1 MGCVVFLVAIFALIT
16 FVVAIRASNR
26 AAEAKAEVKELLR
39 RVEFM
44 SQRMRATGGAEARP
58 SEANAPP
65 APAAAGGDATQTE
78 GSAVRTGATSG
89 PIPPVVPVAPPAAVP
104 SSAGVAPAPPVA
116 TFVAT
121 APAPIPAAPF
131 LANDLN
137 SEPAAAFNA
146 TTPRT
151 APVDAVPPPP
161 PPRPQAPR
169 PTPPPK
175 PQPKKPF
182 DWESLIGVKLFS
194 WIAGI
199 ALVLAALFFLSYSV
213 EHGWLS
219 PPVRASLGLLT
230 GVALLLVCELRV
242 ARNYAFTANAM
253 DGAGIAILYATL
265 FAIHALWHLLPASA
279 VFALML
285 VLTAIAV
292 LLSIRRDSVFIA
304 LLGLVGGFATP
315 ALLST
320 GENKPIALFSYLLL
334 LNIGL
339 MWVAIRRRW
348 PLLTALSVLCTVIY
362 EWGWIAKFL
371 TVSQLPLAALI
382 FVLFAGAA
390 AASLWLRRRPDT
402 AQSGFDLVAISS
414 AGLPLLFAIYVAA
427 VANYGVQYNVLFAF
441 LLLITSGLSVIA
453 IFRGPA
459 WLHLLGGA
467 TIALVL
473 VVWRA
478 SSFTPKAWPV
488 VMVWIAA
495 FVIVQLVLS
504 HFAPNPRTVL
514 VPLFLLIVPALAAT
528 AIPAAAPALLFGT
541 LFVLVALI
549 AVYAFLHEAGG
560 AYGIAAFLA
569 IVTEGVWSAES
580 LTRTNLTTALLIYA
594 AFALLFLGAPVVA
607 RRFGRVLVSHR
618 MMMLLILGS
627 IAVLFFLT
635 AGRVAPG
642 TLGVLAILLAIINAG
657 AMAEARKCEHPV
669 LAASAVV
676 LSWIV
681 ITTWCASAMVAA
693 NLIPALAVIGGFAL
707 LAAGGG
713 AWLSRGA
720 DEDAGTTYL
729 GLIGHLFLLVIAA
742 QPALAFPPWPL
753 FAVLFV
759 LDLAIGVAAIYLR
772 RGNLMAVAM
781 AASQIVLMM
790 WAANTKAAP
799 WPVVAI
805 GAAIAVCVMGM
816 VWFRIDRR
824 FAIAALLALFLGD
837 FVTIIAGYSA
847 GIPLFGWLL
856 AAHLVIGVGIL
867 VVTWLREWHEV
878 TVVAVAVLAIA
889 TVLARVPTPGRQL
902 AFAGAIYA
910 MFVAYPLLLGARA
923 KRSMYPS
930 LTAVVAGL
938 PFFIVARDAIR
949 DAGYNY
955 AIGVL
960 PLFQAAL
967 MLLLLWRLLRIEP
980 AAERLLGR
988 LALVAAA
995 VLAFITVAVPLQLT
1009 RQWITIAWALEAAAL
1024 VWLFRR
1030 IPHRGLLVWSGALF
1044 AAVFVR
1050 LFFAD
1055 DVFIHTAS
1063 RTPIINWYL
1072 YTYLVSAAAFFAASW
1087 LLPDD
1092 EAKEYGFARP
1102 MLSSA
1107 GTILLFF
1114 LVNIEIADYYSTGSV
1129 LTFNFLSSS
1138 LAQDLSYTIAWA
1150 VFAVAMLI
1158 AGLLLHSRAT
1168 RIAAIILLLVTV
1180 LKCFLHDLARL
1191 GGLYRVGSL
1200 LGLTVSL
1207 LLVGVLLQKFVIRK
1221 TAPPVEEST

>member
-1 MGCVVFLVAIFALIT
+1 METLGCVVFLVAVFVVIA
-16 FVVAIRASNR
+16 FVVAIRASSR
-26 AAEAKAEVKELLR
+26 ASEAMAEVNVLR
-39 RVEFM
+39 RRLERLSERVP
-44 SQRMRATGGAEARP
+44 ATGTAAP
-58 SEANAPP
+58 SFSEEKLH
-65 APAAAGGDATQTE
+65 PAAAAEGGTTQ
-78 GSAVRTGATSG
+78 SAQAHEPAGQQVSPNVPLASPEPAYPLPQPT
-89 PIPPVVPVAPPAAVP
+89 PQVVPEVFPE
-104 SSAGVAPAPPVA
+104 PVA
-116 TFVAT
+116 AFIAT
-121 APAPIPAAPF
+121 APEP
-131 LANDLN
+131 
-137 SEPAAAFNA
+137 EPAME
-146 TTPRT
+146 
-151 APVDAVPPPP
+151 PPPP
-161 PPRPQAPR
+161 PPPPTPQPPR
-169 PTPPPK
+169 PVSP
-175 PQPKKPF
+175 PKKPF

-199 ALVLAALFFLSYSV
+199 ALVLAALFFLRYSV

-265 FAIHALWHLLPASA
+265 FATHALWHLLPASA

-285 VLTAIAV
+285 IVTAIAV

-348 PLLTALSVLCTVIY
+348 PLLTALSVIFTVIY
-362 EWGWIAKFL
+362 EWGWIGKFL
-371 TVSQLPLAALI
+371 TVSQLPLAASI

-390 AASLWLRRRPDT
+390 AASLWMRRRIDA
-402 AQSGFDLVAISS
+402 AQGRFDLVAISS

-427 VANYGVQYNVLFAF
+427 VSNYGVQYNVLFAF

-459 WLHLLGGA
+459 WLHLLGGS

-473 VVWRA
+473 IVWRA
-478 SSFTPKAWPV
+478 SSYTPQAWPA
-488 VMVWIAA
+488 VMAWIAG
-495 FVIVQLVLS
+495 FVVVQLVLS
-504 HFAPNPRTVL
+504 HFAPNPRLVL
-514 VPLFLLIVPALAAT
+514 VPLFLLIVPVLANT
-528 AIPAAAPALLFGT
+528 AIPAAAPLLLFGT
-541 LFVLVALI
+541 LFLLVALI
-549 AVYAFLHEAGG
+549 AVYAFLHDAGV
-560 AYGIAAFLA
+560 AYAVAAFLA
-569 IVTEGVWSAES
+569 IATEAAWSANHITS
-580 LTRTNLTTALLIYA
+580 ANLTTALLIYG
-594 AFALLFLGAPVVA
+594 AFALLFLGVPIVA
-607 RRFGRVLVSHR
+607 RRFGREIVSQR
-618 MMMLLILGS
+618 VMMLLVLGS

-635 AGRVAPG
+635 VGSAAHEA
-642 TLGVLAILLAIINAG
+642 LWVLAILVAIINAG
-657 AMAEARKCEHPV
+657 AMTEARKSEHPV
-669 LAASAVV
+669 LAASAMV

-681 ITTWCASAMVAA
+681 ITAWCANAMVAA
-693 NLIPALAVIGGFAL
+693 NLVAALAVIGGFAL
-707 LAAGGG
+707 LAVGGG

-772 RGNLMAVAM
+772 RDKLMAVAM

-799 WPVVAI
+799 WPVIAI
-805 GAAIAVCVMGM
+805 GAAIAVCAMGM

-824 FAIAALLALFLGD
+824 FSVAALFALFLGD
-837 FVTIIAGYSA
+837 FVVIIAGYSS
-847 GIPLFGWLL
+847 GTPLFAWLL
-856 AAHLVIGVGIL
+856 AAHLVIGIAIL
-867 VVTWLREWHEV
+867 TVTWLQEWHEV
-878 TVVAVAVLAIA
+878 AVVAVAVLAIGTA
-889 TVLARVPTPGRQL
+889 LARIPTPGQRL
-902 AFAGAIYA
+902 TFAGAIYA
-910 MFVAYPLLLGARA
+910 LFVAYPLLLGART
-923 KRSMYPS
+923 KRSMYPY
-930 LTAVVAGL
+930 LAAVLAGI

-980 AAERLLGR
+980 PTERLLSR

-995 VLAFITVAVPLQLT
+995 VLAFITVAIPLQLDK
-1009 RQWITIAWALEAAAL
+1009 QWITIGWALEAAAL

-1044 AAVFVR
+1044 AAVMVR
-1050 LFFAD
+1050 LWFGA
-1055 DVFIHTAS
+1055 DVFVHTAS
-1063 RTPIINWYL
+1063 RMPIINWYL
-1072 YTYLVSAAAFFAASW
+1072 YTYLVSAAAFFLAAR

-1092 EAKEYGFARP
+1092 EAKRFAFARP
-1102 MLSSA
+1102 VLSSA

-1150 VFAVAMLI
+1150 VFAVAMLV

-1168 RIAAIILLLVTV
+1168 RIASIILLLVTV

-1200 LGLTVSL
+1200 LGLTISL

-1221 TAPPVEEST
+1221 AAPPAEEAV